1 MGSIATNTMMLRGGA
16 KKMTEGIVKAM

>member
-1 MGSIATNTMMLRGGA
+1 MGSIATNTMMLRGDA